1 MTGSIERTLLIWSD
15 GRQQIFITCFWF
27 RIPVWM
33 LMYVDVNKFWKRFQA
48 RLAGNS
54 HKKGRFSDS
63 KTIKKFSQCLLA
75 VRSYYDR
82 LRSRSS
88 AAYVRSDRWRNWPTR
103 IKRINI
109 LGTWKI
115 HAQFLCLKQHE
126 TTETTS
132 LCPPFFL
139 PNKNVLCPV
148 WTFVKV
154 LWSERNVVWSGK
166 HINSCHT

>member
-1 MTGSIERTLLIWSD
+1 MGGSRFSSHVFGLGSQFECW
-15 GRQQIFITCFWF
+15 C
-27 RIPVWM
+27 M
-33 LMYVDVNKFWKRFQA
+33 LMSTSSERFWKRFQA

-63 KTIKKFSQCLLA
+63 KSIKKFSQCLLA

-88 AAYVRSDRWRNWPTR
+88 AAYVRSDRWRNWPTTR

-115 HAQFLCLKQHE
+115 HAKFLCLKQHE

-132 LCPPFFL
+132 LCSPFFCQTKTSFAQFEHL
-139 PNKNVLCPV
+139 SKNYGRKETSFGRVN
-148 WTFVKV
+148 T
-154 LWSERNVVWSGK
+154 
-166 HINSCHT
+166 